1 MNRENDTEWVI
12 IYMDGLEERPSRAVE
27 IELARGTHVRR
38 GVVLD
43 IGGVDYVDSSGLGL
57 LFSIKKELE
66 DHGRELVLVN
76 AKPSVRNALH
86 LVHLDSAFPM
96 YPDVQSAM
104 RHVHK
109 A

>member
-1 MNRENDTEWVI
+1 MNRESDTEWVV
-12 IYMDGLEERPSRAVE
+12 IYMDDLAERPSRAVE

-76 AKPSVRNALH
+76 AKPAVRSALH
-86 LVHLDSAFPM
+86 LVHLEHAFPM
-96 YPDVQSAM
+96 YPDVTSAM
-104 RHVHK
+104 CHVRRS
-109 A
+109 

>member
-1 MNRENDTEWVI
+1 MNKENDTEWVI
-12 IYMDGLEERPSRAVE
+12 IYLDDLQERPPRAVE

-38 GVVLD
+38 GVLLD

-76 AKPSVRNALH
+76 AKPSVRDSLR
-86 LVHLDSAFPM
+86 LVRLESAFPI
-96 YPDVQSAM
+96 YPNVESAM
-104 RHVHK
+104 RHVRR